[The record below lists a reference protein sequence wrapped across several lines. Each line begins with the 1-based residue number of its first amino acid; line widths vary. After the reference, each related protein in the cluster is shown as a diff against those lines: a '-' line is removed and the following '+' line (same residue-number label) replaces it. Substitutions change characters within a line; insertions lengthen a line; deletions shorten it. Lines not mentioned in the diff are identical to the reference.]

1 MKIETNQALMTNPDF
16 SFEERPNGT
25 NGSGNGSMHLTK
37 REAISI
43 LQLDCACS
51 LTRRAARS
59 ITQLYDIVLA
69 PLGIKATQF
78 VLLRAIADAGQIAQW
93 QLAKDLSIA
102 VETLTRR
109 LATMR
114 RAGWVELH
122 AGADKREH
130 LYTAT
135 SAGRQQLDEA
145 IPYWQ
150 RAQERLKEQ
159 LGPDSWRETQACL
172 DRLAVAAERS
182 LSARVK
188 NIASRLDA

>member
-1 MKIETNQALMTNPDF
+1 MSNLNPSLDIKAI
-16 SFEERPNGT
+16 G
-25 NGSGNGSMHLTK
+25 GNGNPRSSAHLIRK
-37 REAISI
+37 EVESV

-69 PLGIKATQF
+69 PLGMKATQF
-78 VLLRAIADAGQIAQW
+78 VLLRAIADSGQIAQW
-93 QLAKDLSIA
+93 QLSKDLSIA

-135 SAGRQQLDEA
+135 SAGRHQLEVA
-145 IPYWQ
+145 IPYWN
-150 RAQERLKEQ
+150 RAQDRLREQ
-159 LGPDSWRETQACL
+159 LGPEGWRETQACL

-188 NIASRLDA
+188 NIASRLDS